1 MPHVHL
7 VSSYRYPTMPRMDMN
22 EVAKWLMTAPQI
34 ARDRAPFF
42 WTYLDK
48 PADGTILL
56 TWQPLQRLGTNFATD
71 GFVWAPPEQ
80 VYKHDLGNGL
90 VRTDTKYNRQRV
102 SRKTNYVVTID
113 AGNLLPQSWVHSRR
127 AVCPPRPTTIPTGT
141 CSRSSQPAS
150 R

>member
-1 MPHVHL
+1 MRYDFDNVDSLLIRSQMPHVHL
-7 VSSYRYPTMPRMDMN
+7 VSSYRYPTMPRIDMN

-56 TWQPLQRLGTNFATD
+56 AWQPLQRLGTNFATD

-90 VRTDTKYNRQRV
+90 VHTTAPTYGQC
-102 SRKTNYVVTID
+102 SY
-113 AGNLLPQSWVHSRR
+113 ANLL
-127 AVCPPRPTTIPTGT
+127 
-141 CSRSSQPAS
+141 
-150 R
+150 